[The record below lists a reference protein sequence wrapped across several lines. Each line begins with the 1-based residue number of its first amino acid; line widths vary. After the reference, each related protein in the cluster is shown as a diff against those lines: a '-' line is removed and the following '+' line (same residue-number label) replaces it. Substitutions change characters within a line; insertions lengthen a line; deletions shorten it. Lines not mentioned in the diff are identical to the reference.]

1 MKQWFLLAKEAGSAW
16 INDSAPSKGAA
27 LAYYTVFSIAPLLFI
42 AISVAGLIFGAEAVQ
57 GAVLAQLSDLMG
69 EGAAQAIKEML
80 ANLERPE
87 RGLWGAAVGIG
98 LLLLGA
104 STVFGQLQSALD
116 SIWQVP
122 RAPKPS
128 GLWAF
133 VRARLLSFGMV
144 LGMAFVIIVS
154 LLFSATIA
162 VMGKWWG
169 PLFSEPLANALDLA
183 FSFGLLTGVFAMIY
197 RYVPSTHIPWRDVWV
212 GAAVTAALFVVGKW
226 AIGLYLGRSSVTA
239 GFGPFASLVI
249 VMVWVYYSAQIFL
262 LGAEFTWVYAQN
274 FGSRRG
280 VPPDVEEIPVEAA
293 ANEPHGALPT
303 APVWSRRDTLAHAAG
318 ENGRAQYY
326 RAAAFLGA
334 LLGGFALRQAIAR
347 TPWRRLKR

>member
-1 MKQWFLLAKEAGSAW
+1 MKQWFVLIKEAANAW
-16 INDSAPSKGAA
+16 VNDSAPSKGAA
-27 LAYYTVFSIAPLLFI
+27 LSYYTVFSIAPLLFI
-42 AISVAGLIFGAEAVQ
+42 AISVAGLVFGPDAVQ

-69 EGAAQAIKEML
+69 DSAAQAIKEML

-98 LLLLGA
+98 LLLIGA

-122 RAPKPS
+122 KAPRPS

-144 LGMAFVIIVS
+144 LGMAFIIIVS
-154 LLFSATIA
+154 LLFSTVVAA
-162 VMGKWWG
+162 LGKWWG
-169 PLFSEPLANALDLA
+169 PLFSESLAHVLDLV
-183 FSFGLLTGVFAMIY
+183 FSFGLLTVVFAMIY

-212 GAAVTAALFVVGKW
+212 GAAVTAALFAVGKW

-262 LGAEFTWVYAQN
+262 LGAEFTWAYAHH
-274 FGSRRG
+274 FGSRRD
-280 VPPDVEEIPVEAA
+280 VPTDVEEIPVVAA
-293 ANEPHGALPT
+293 ANEP
-303 APVWSRRDTLAHAAG
+303 
-318 ENGRAQYY
+318 Y
-326 RAAAFLGA
+326 AAALAGPPARPKAGPEYYKAATFLGA
-334 LLGGFALRQAIAR
+334 LLGGFVLRQAIAR
-347 TPWRRLKR
+347 VPWRRLRR

>member
-1 MKQWFLLAKEAGSAW
+1 MKSWLALIKQAASAW
-16 INDSAPSKGAA
+16 VNDSAPSKGAA
-27 LAYYTVFSIAPLLFI
+27 LSYYTVFSIAPMLFI
-42 AISVAGLIFGAEAVQ
+42 AISVAGLIFGSDAVQ

-80 ANLERPE
+80 ANLERPQ
-87 RGLWGAAVGIG
+87 RGLFGAAVSIG
-98 LLLLGA
+98 LLLVGA

-122 RAPKPS
+122 KAPKPN

-144 LGMAFVIIVS
+144 LGMAFIIIVS
-154 LLFSATIA
+154 LVFSAIVA
-162 VMGKWWG
+162 ALGKWWG
-169 PLFSEPLANALDLA
+169 PLFNESLANALDLV
-183 FSFGLLTGVFAMIY
+183 FSFGLLTAVFAMIY

-212 GAAVTAALFVVGKW
+212 GAAVTAALFAIGKW

-262 LGAEFTWVYAQN
+262 LGAEFTWAYSHH
-274 FGSRRG
+274 FGSRKNM
-280 VPPDVEEIPVEAA
+280 PTDVEEIPIVAA
-293 ANEPHGALPT
+293 ANEPHAGPLAEPPRPRGGAEY
-303 APVWSRRDTLAHAAG
+303 VKAAT
-318 ENGRAQYY
+318 
-326 RAAAFLGA
+326 FLGA

-347 TPWRRLKR
+347 APWRRLRR